1 MQADGLVSS
10 AVRAAEIELEMELAS
25 NTGYVLLMKLD
36 TQKKWHAHPEV
47 FDTRGQATVARNNW
61 KNVGYTHGSYFDATI
76 KKSLI
81 RYVDLGETDGDS
93 TNS

>member
-10 AVRAAEIELEMELAS
+10 AVRAAEIELEIELVS
-25 NTGYVLLMKLD
+25 HTGYVLLMKLGS
-36 TQKKWHAHPEV
+36 QKSWHAHPEV
-47 FDTRGQATVARNNW
+47 FETRGQATVARNNW

-81 RYVDLGETDGDS
+81 RYVDLGANDGDDS
-93 TNS
+93 